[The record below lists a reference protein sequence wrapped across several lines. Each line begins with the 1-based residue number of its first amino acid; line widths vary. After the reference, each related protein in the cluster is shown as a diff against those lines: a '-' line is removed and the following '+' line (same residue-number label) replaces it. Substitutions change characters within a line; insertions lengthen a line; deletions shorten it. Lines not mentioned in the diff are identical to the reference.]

1 MELFETLKQ
10 FKKITPDATRSTIS
24 KRAILAQTPLEP
36 RPAFGVGRMFA
47 AIFETGFAV
56 ALTVFFILIIIG
68 KFPGQSS
75 VAPVQLS
82 VINPTTLKA
91 EAQAVDMQ
99 IQLAQIAY
107 TETTSTS
114 ESTPQTT
121 AAIASKQPAA
131 LAAAMKA
138 ATASSSTAAA
148 GGASSSSTGAAST
161 TISIDQALQELSQ

>member
-10 FKKITPDATRSTIS
+10 FKKITPDATRQEIS

-36 RPAFGVGRMFA
+36 RVVWGVRRSLA

-91 EAQAVDMQ
+91 EAQAVDIQ

-107 TETTSTS
+107 TETTSTA

-121 AAIASKQPAA
+121 AAIAAKQPG
-131 LAAAMKA
+131 LAAAAVAA
-138 ATASSSTAAA
+138 ATSSSATS
-148 GGASSSSTGAAST
+148 GGGAASST
-161 TISIDQALQELSQ
+161 NASSTSISIDQALQELSQ

>member
-10 FKKITPDATRSTIS
+10 FKKIGSDATRSAIS

-36 RPAFGVGRMFA
+36 RVVWGIRRSLA

-56 ALTVFFILIIIG
+56 ALMVFLILIIVG

-91 EAQAVDMQ
+91 EAQAVDIQ

-107 TETTSTS
+107 TETTSTA
-114 ESTPQTT
+114 ESTPETT
-121 AAIASKQPAA
+121 AAIAARQPT
-131 LAAAMKA
+131 LAAAAMSA
-138 ATASSSTAAA
+138 ATSSVSAGATASST
-148 GGASSSSTGAAST
+148 GNASST